1 MSNSLPTQIIEVNI
15 GGRRYKITLD
25 SSFSQ
30 EAVDEIRDTFHLKE
44 IAPLEL
50 FKAYLNKVRDIS
62 ELNAQLKQLLNK
74 IP

>member
-1 MSNSLPTQIIEVNI
+1 MSDVLPAQVIEVNI

-25 SSFSQ
+25 ASFSQ
-30 EAVDEIRDTFHLKE
+30 EAIDEIKDTFHLKE

-50 FKAYLNKVRDIS
+50 FKAYLNKVRDTS
-62 ELNAQLKQLLNK
+62 ELNAQLRQLLNK